1 MKNLLLALIA
11 ALLPALGVSQKL
23 TISDEMTMH
32 SDLVYDIIG
41 EIRGRVLLFNRESG
55 KYSVTA
61 LDENM
66 RPSWDKEIELD
77 RKNAAV
83 VGLNA
88 TQDAFTL
95 FYFFREKGSTFLKAA
110 RFDASANLRDSV
122 TLADLGFLF
131 ISPTFQITPSE
142 DKSKVLLYFYERDN
156 VFKTL
161 VFDNQHMRVLSQKNF
176 QYPEYDESEDVL
188 HTIVSNE
195 GQLFI
200 VFEKDHYQLR
210 REKHRY
216 DVFFFDP
223 DIAQEVNRYSVP
235 LKGYITYDVKFA
247 FDNINNKLCAGGFY
261 YEKNIERAEGYF
273 ILFIPQDP
281 TKALLRFFPF
291 ENNFVDR
298 LSGKEIRSNR
308 GLEQVSVVDLVFQRD
323 GGMLLIGEESK
334 NFARRMATVNRTMV
348 LDNMNRSVVDYYFE
362 DVFILSIRPNG
373 SLLWSTI
380 LHKKQYSQDDDGA
393 FSSFFLFKTPAF
405 LRLVFNDEIKFEN
418 TVSEYLLH
426 INGDFDRNSILSTET
441 LQLRLRFRDA
451 VQVSAN
457 RMLVPSE
464 RRGKLRI
471 ARIDL
476 I

>member
-1 MKNLLLALIA
+1 MKNFLLIFAA
-11 ALLPALGVSQKL
+11 ALCPMAGFTQKL
-23 TISDEMTMH
+23 TISDEITMH
-32 SDLVYDIIG
+32 SDLIYEIIG
-41 EIRGRVLLFNRESG
+41 EIRGRVLLFNRESS

-66 RPSWDKEIELD
+66 RPSWDKEIEFD

-83 VGLNA
+83 VGLTAN
-88 TQDAFTL
+88 DDSFTL

-110 RFDASANLRDSV
+110 RFDPSANLRDSM
-122 TLADLGFLF
+122 TIADLGFLF
-131 ISPTFQITPSE
+131 ISPSFKITTSE
-142 DKSKVLLYFYERDN
+142 DRSKVLLHFYERDDI
-156 VFKTL
+156 FRTI
-161 VFDNQHMRVLSQKNF
+161 VFDNSSMRVLSQKSF
-176 QYPEYDESEDVL
+176 QYPEYDEAEDVL
-188 HTIVSNE
+188 HMVVSNK
-195 GQLFI
+195 GQMFAI
-200 VFEKDHYQLR
+200 FEKDHYQLR

-216 DVFFFDP
+216 DVFFFDAEISG
-223 DIAQEVNRYSVP
+223 DINRYSIP

-247 FDNINNKLCAGGFY
+247 FDNINNKLCAGGLYF
-261 YEKNIERAEGYF
+261 EKNIERAEGYF
-273 ILFIPQDP
+273 VLFVPQDP
-281 TKALLRFFPF
+281 TKALLRFSPF
-291 ENNFVDR
+291 EDSFVDR
-298 LSGKEIRSNR
+298 LSGKETRNNR
-308 GLEQVSVVDLVFQRD
+308 GLEQVSIVDLVFRRD

-334 NFARRMATVNRTMV
+334 NFARRMATVNRSMV
-348 LDNMNRSVVDYYFE
+348 LDNMNRSVIDYYF
-362 DVFILSIRPNG
+362 DDIFILSVRPNG

-393 FSSFFLFKTPAF
+393 FSSFFLFKTPTF

-451 VQVSAN
+451 IQVSAN